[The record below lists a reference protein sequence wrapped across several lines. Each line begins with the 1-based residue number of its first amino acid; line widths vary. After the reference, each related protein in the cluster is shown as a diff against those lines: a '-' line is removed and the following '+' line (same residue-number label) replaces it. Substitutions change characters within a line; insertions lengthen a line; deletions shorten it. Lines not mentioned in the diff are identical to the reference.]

1 MQFKCPC
8 WPPDSSELNAEIQAA
23 VSQLVD
29 SGEWARYKSPHQ
41 ELVRKSLAELSGCEH
56 VRLCGSGSAAVE
68 IALRAAGV
76 GPGDEVIVAAYDYG
90 GNFRA
95 IEAVGAKPVLVDVA
109 PNSVTINAEQVAQFA
124 NGPDAG
130 SIKSVLVSHLYG
142 VAAPVQPLRDLCDQK
157 NWTLIEDACQ
167 VPGMNID
174 GRPAGSF
181 GDIATFSFGGSKPL
195 TAGNGG
201 AVVTNSSR
209 MSSRMNALLDR
220 PSDSQP
226 LSSLQCA
233 VLLPQLNHLP
243 KLNAKRRATISQL
256 ASVALGTWTF
266 LSGPVDSVLA
276 SHYKAAWLCDSQET
290 RDRAIEKAAANGLP
304 MGVGFRSMSR
314 SSERRCRKPFPLDR
328 SLQLEEQI
336 VLLDHTALLVEPDQI
351 SVLIDCLAEAS

>member
-1 MQFKCPC
+1 MRRKSGRETQSRFDGFLVAKMRMRHDMEGKNASQAQAHSCGPIQPVKPTKIQIHAPQWSCHPKTDARSWPFQKGNRVPQDSPNPLRLGVCSLIRYFMQFKCPC

-130 SIKSVLVSHLYG
+130 LS
-142 VAAPVQPLRDLCDQK
+142 
-157 NWTLIEDACQ
+157 LIH
-167 VPGMNID
+167 I
-174 GRPAGSF
+174 
-181 GDIATFSFGGSKPL
+181 
-195 TAGNGG
+195 
-201 AVVTNSSR
+201 
-209 MSSRMNALLDR
+209 
-220 PSDSQP
+220 
-226 LSSLQCA
+226 
-233 VLLPQLNHLP
+233 
-243 KLNAKRRATISQL
+243 
-256 ASVALGTWTF
+256 
-266 LSGPVDSVLA
+266 
-276 SHYKAAWLCDSQET
+276 
-290 RDRAIEKAAANGLP
+290 
-304 MGVGFRSMSR
+304 
-314 SSERRCRKPFPLDR
+314 
-328 SLQLEEQI
+328 
-336 VLLDHTALLVEPDQI
+336 
-351 SVLIDCLAEAS
+351 